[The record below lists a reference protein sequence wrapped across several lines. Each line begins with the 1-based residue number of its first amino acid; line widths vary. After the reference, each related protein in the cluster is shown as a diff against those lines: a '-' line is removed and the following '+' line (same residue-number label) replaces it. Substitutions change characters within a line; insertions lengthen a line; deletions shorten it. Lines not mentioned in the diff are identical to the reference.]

1 LKQDG
6 AKNSSVKSKR
16 QNDSCKNFQF
26 LELPKFHGGEI
37 LIEKSLVIIKPDGV
51 ERGLIGEIIKRFENT
66 GLKILGIKM
75 VWIDKKF
82 AETHYSAHKTKP
94 FFRELV
100 EFITEGPVVAF
111 AVEGVHAVDNARRL
125 VGDTSPHEAAPG
137 TIRGDFAH
145 ISMDYASRKKS
156 GGKNVI
162 HASGSKQEADAE
174 IKLWFKKDELHS
186 YKTVH
191 EKHVF

>member
-1 LKQDG
+1 M
-6 AKNSSVKSKR
+6 
-16 QNDSCKNFQF
+16 
-26 LELPKFHGGEI
+26 
-37 LIEKSLVIIKPDGV
+37 IERSLVIIKPDGV
-51 ERGLIGEIIKRFENT
+51 ERGLIGEIIKRFENA
-66 GLKILGIKM
+66 GMKILGMKM
-75 VWIDKKF
+75 VWIDRKF
-82 AETHYSAHKTKP
+82 AEKHYEAHKTKP
-94 FFRELV
+94 FFKELV

-111 AVEGVHAVDNARRL
+111 AVEGVHAVENVRRL

-162 HASGSKQEADAE
+162 HASGSKKEADAE
-174 IKLWFKKDELHS
+174 IKLWFKKDEIHS
-186 YKTVH
+186 YTTVH

>member
-1 LKQDG
+1 M
-6 AKNSSVKSKR
+6 
-16 QNDSCKNFQF
+16 
-26 LELPKFHGGEI
+26 
-37 LIEKSLVIIKPDGV
+37 IEKSLVIIKPDGV
-51 ERGLIGEIIKRFENT
+51 ERGLVGEILKRFENA
-66 GLKILGIKM
+66 GLKIVGMKM

-82 AETHYSAHKTKP
+82 AEKHYEAHKAKP
-94 FFRELV
+94 FFKELV

-111 AVEGVHAVDNARRL
+111 VVEGVHAVENVRRL
-125 VGDTSPHEAAPG
+125 VGATSPNEAAPG

-145 ISMDYASRKKS
+145 ISMAYASKKGL

-174 IKLWFKKDELHS
+174 IKLWFKKEELHS
-186 YKTVH
+186 YTTVD

>member
-1 LKQDG
+1 MRQDG
-6 AKNSSVKSKR
+6 AKGLSAKSRK
-16 QNDSCKNFQF
+16 
-26 LELPKFHGGEI
+26 ELNKM
-37 LIEKSLVIIKPDGV
+37 IEKSLVIIKPDGV
-51 ERGLIGEIIKRFENT
+51 ERGLVGEIIKRFENT
-66 GLKILGIKM
+66 GLKIIGIKM

-82 AETHYSAHKTKP
+82 AEEHYKAHSSKP

-111 AVEGVHAVDNARRL
+111 VVEGVHAIDNVRRL
-125 VGDTSPHEAAPG
+125 VGSTSPHEAAPG

-145 ISMDYASRKKS
+145 MSMTYASKQGL

-162 HASGSKQEADAE
+162 HASGTKKEADEE
-174 IKLWFKKDELHS
+174 IKLWFKKEELHS
-186 YKTVH
+186 YTTVH

>member
-1 LKQDG
+1 M
-6 AKNSSVKSKR
+6 
-16 QNDSCKNFQF
+16 
-26 LELPKFHGGEI
+26 
-37 LIEKSLVIIKPDGV
+37 IERSLVIIKPDGV
-51 ERGLIGEIIKRFENT
+51 QRGLVGEIIKRFENA
-66 GLKILGIKM
+66 GLKILGMKM
-75 VWIDKKF
+75 VWVDKKF
-82 AETHYSAHKTKP
+82 AETHYKAHKIKP
-94 FFRELV
+94 FFKELV

-111 AVEGVHAVDNARRL
+111 AVEGVHAVDNVRRL

-145 ISMDYASRKKS
+145 ISMAYASKKKS

-162 HASGSKQEADAE
+162 HASGSKKEADEE

-186 YKTVH
+186 YTTVH

>member
-1 LKQDG
+1 M
-6 AKNSSVKSKR
+6 
-16 QNDSCKNFQF
+16 
-26 LELPKFHGGEI
+26 
-37 LIEKSLVIIKPDGV
+37 IERSLVIIKPDGV
-51 ERGLIGEIIKRFENT
+51 ERGLVGEIMKRFENA

-75 VWIDKKF
+75 VWIGKKF
-82 AETHYSAHKTKP
+82 AETHYKAHKAKP
-94 FFRELV
+94 FFKELV

-125 VGDTSPHEAAPG
+125 VGATSPNEAAPG

-145 ISMDYASRKKS
+145 ISMAYASKKGL

-162 HASGSKQEADAE
+162 HASGSRQEAEAE
-174 IKLWFKKDELHS
+174 IRLWFKKDELHS
-186 YKTVH
+186 YTTVH